1 MYDNFDSNNRP
12 FISPEKLLLKTVRNI
27 ETAIALIDD
36 NYDEISELTMIET
49 LARNSDL
56 LLNYL
61 QDNILEEDVVN
72 KNQFSRQNRQKKSTQ
87 PKIEPVEEIKTNF
100 SSRQNFNFDNLKQ
113 QKSKKK
119 LNLVILIS
127 LIISLYLN
135 IYTFFFDLSSISNID
150 VNDNQK
156 EELLINSKDNESE
169 NHTEIS
175 NLNQNNIEL
184 NQDQDIDNIENSN
197 ITNEENIPIV
207 EEKNIE
213 ANTLD
218 NDIEVINITKTP
230 EQINIYD
237 GKNTI
242 DSRQSDLSLS
252 VENQLREITDT
263 YQVNLIDRIK
273 PNYNRNSI
281 IIIVNDDWQKIEINR
296 KQELIQ
302 KIFNKVKSIDFYRF
316 QIQDI
321 HNNLL
326 ARNAAIGDNLIIFDN

>member
-127 LIISLYLN
+127 LIISLSLN